1 MQSALAFWQVR
12 SRNRRPDVVRAT
24 MAVGGGLT
32 SSAMHGEGGCV
43 SDRGAT
49 FMGLGKGKDLA
60 QA

>member
-1 MQSALAFWQVR
+1 
-12 SRNRRPDVVRAT
+12 

-32 SSAMHGEGGCV
+32 SSAMHGEGGGCV